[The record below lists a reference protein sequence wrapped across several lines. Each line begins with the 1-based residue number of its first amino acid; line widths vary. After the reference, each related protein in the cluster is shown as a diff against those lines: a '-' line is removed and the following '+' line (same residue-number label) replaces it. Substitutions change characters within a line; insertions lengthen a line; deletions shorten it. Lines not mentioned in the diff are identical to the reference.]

1 MAVHSGLI
9 VSRISRVVSPPTGQ
23 AGMTFLEV
31 LIAIALFAVFS
42 ASFLMV
48 IEMLAALLPAANSP
62 AQADGCDGPGLEL
75 ACINVAFDQLVPE
88 LEKDLS
94 VPGGCPL
101 ALNSLP
107 GSAELSWPEAYDMCV
122 YKYPGPGLDEQ
133 AGSADSPP
141 RPGLYLLQA
150 QAKPGDS
157 AFWRVPVQRLFCR
170 PYHLCVKP

>member
-1 MAVHSGLI
+1 MGVHGGLLA
-9 VSRISRVVSPPTGQ
+9 SRISRVLSPSAGQ

-48 IEMLAALLPAANSP
+48 TEMLAALMPAANSP
-62 AQADGCDGPGLEL
+62 AQVDGCDGPGLEL

-88 LEKDLS
+88 LEKALE
-94 VPGGCPL
+94 VPSGCPL
-101 ALNSLP
+101 SMNSMP
-107 GSAELSWPEAYDMCV
+107 GSDELNWPEAYDVCV

-133 AGSADSPP
+133 AGSAVSSP

-150 QAKPGDS
+150 QARQGDS

-170 PYHLCVKP
+170 PYHLCVK

>member
-1 MAVHSGLI
+1 MGVHGELFA
-9 VSRISRVVSPPTGQ
+9 SRISRALSPSAGQ

-42 ASFLMV
+42 ASLM
-48 IEMLAALLPAANSP
+48 PAANSP
-62 AQADGCDGPGLEL
+62 APADGCDGPGLEL

-88 LEKDLS
+88 LEKDLE
-94 VPGGCPL
+94 VPAACFSSI
-101 ALNSLP
+101 NSMS
-107 GSAELSWPEAYDMCV
+107 GSAGLSWPEAYDVCV

-133 AGSADSPP
+133 VGSAGSPP

-150 QAKPGDS
+150 QARQGDA

>member
-1 MAVHSGLI
+1 MGGYWGRM
-9 VSRISRVVSPPTGQ
+9 SRAQCALSPSASQ

-48 IEMLAALLPAANSP
+48 TEMLAALLPAANSP

-88 LEKDLS
+88 LEKDLEVS
-94 VPGGCPL
+94 TVCPSSI
-101 ALNSLP
+101 NSMP
-107 GSAELSWPEAYDMCV
+107 GSAGLSWPEAYDVCV

-133 AGSADSPP
+133 AGSAGSPP

-157 AFWRVPVQRLFCR
+157 AFWRVPVQRVFCR
-170 PYHLCVKP
+170 PYHLCVK

>member
-1 MAVHSGLI
+1 
-9 VSRISRVVSPPTGQ
+9 
-23 AGMTFLEV
+23 MTFLEV

-107 GSAELSWPEAYDMCV
+107 GSAELSWPEAYECAFINTQGQAWMS
-122 YKYPGPGLDEQ
+122 KPGLQ
-133 AGSADSPP
+133 TLP
-141 RPGLYLLQA
+141 RGLA
-150 QAKPGDS
+150 S
-157 AFWRVPVQRLFCR
+157 IFCR
-170 PYHLCVKP
+170 HRQSQVIQLFGGFLFKGCFVGPITFA